1 MANIKKILMF
11 TRISEKEGYE
21 IYYTVAP
28 HFIKTGNEKTM
39 MFVFKDDE
47 IIYVPKYVNSQFKM
61 KQACDEFIEKQITNI
76 YKGEEVDD

>member
-1 MANIKKILMF
+1 MVNIKKILMF

-28 HFIKTGNEKTM
+28 HFIKSGNEKTI

-47 IIYVPKYVNSQFKM
+47 IVYVPKYVNSQFRM
-61 KQACDEFIEKQITNI
+61 KRDCEDWIEKQILPQF
-76 YKGEEVDD
+76 DS

>member
-11 TRISEKEGYE
+11 TKIGGKEGYE
-21 IYYTVAP
+21 IYYTIAP
-28 HFIKTGNEKTM
+28 HFIKTGNEKTI

-61 KQACDEFIEKQITNI
+61 KQACDDFIEKELEN
-76 YKGEEVDD
+76 VR

>member
-21 IYYTVAP
+21 IYYTIAP
-28 HFIKTGNEKTM
+28 HFIKSGNEKTI

-47 IIYVPKYVNSQFKM
+47 IVYVPKYVNSQFRM
-61 KQACDEFIEKQITNI
+61 KRDCEDWIEKQILPQF
-76 YKGEEVDD
+76 DS